1 MKKLTALFLILTL
14 AAALCACSA
23 TPPPNPEENIL
34 PKADIA
40 AIRESYD
47 KASAY
52 IEATFKPE
60 GMTVSEQDEDG
71 GVYLYKYWSKEN
83 SENADFTNDI
93 EIDGKTITIGKTLV
107 KDLDGLGFEISK
119 GKETVEPNEV
129 TSVTLTKNNKTC
141 ILSTSDTMSDKAVPI
156 DDVTVG
162 AVSASFSEYS
172 LPFTYSGLD
181 SKSTPADIIDKLGT
195 PNSTINLSSDNDGSI
210 IELVYTKTSKEDD
223 VVTDVNLLIDLR
235 YDAEKNDASISN
247 VDINTNSYNTK
258 QQ

>member
-14 AAALCACSA
+14 AVALCACSA
-23 TPPPNPEENIL
+23 TSPPNPEENIL

-40 AIRESYD
+40 AIRENYD

-83 SENADFTNDI
+83 TDSADFTNDI
-93 EIDGKTITIGKTLV
+93 EIDGKTITIGETPV
-107 KDLDGLGFEISK
+107 KDLEGLGFEISK
-119 GKETVEPNEV
+119 GKETVEPNEI
-129 TSVTLTKNNKTC
+129 TSVTLTKGNKTC
-141 ILSTSDTMSDKAVPI
+141 VLSTADTMSDKAVPI
-156 DDVTVG
+156 DDTIVG
-162 AVSASFSEYS
+162 AVSASFSDYS

-181 SKSTPADIIDKLGT
+181 SKSTPADVIDKLGT

-210 IELVYTKTSKEDD
+210 IELVYTKTSKEGD

-235 YDAEKNDASISN
+235 YDADQNNASISS
-247 VDINTNSYNTK
+247 VDISAITYTNP
-258 QQ
+258 

>member
-23 TPPPNPEENIL
+23 TPPPNSEENIL

-93 EIDGKTITIGKTLV
+93 EIDGKTITIGKTAV

-129 TSVTLTKNNKTC
+129 TSVTLTKDNKTC

-181 SKSTPADIIDKLGT
+181 SKSTPADVIDM
-195 PNSTINLSSDNDGSI
+195 SSDNDGSI

-235 YDAEKNDASISN
+235 YDADKNDASISS
-247 VDINTNSYNTK
+247 VDINTISYK
-258 QQ
+258 A

>member
-83 SENADFTNDI
+83 TDSTDFTNDI
-93 EIDGKTITIGKTLV
+93 EIDGKTITIGETPV
-107 KDLDGLGFEISK
+107 KDLEGLGFEISK
-119 GKETVEPNEV
+119 GKETVEPNEI
-129 TSVTLTKNNKTC
+129 TSVTLTKGNKTC
-141 ILSTSDTMSDKAVPI
+141 VLSTADTMSDKAVPI
-156 DDVTVG
+156 DDTIVG
-162 AVSASFSEYS
+162 AVSASFSDYS

-181 SKSTPADIIDKLGT
+181 SKSTPADVIDKLGT

-210 IELVYTKTSKEDD
+210 IELVYTKTSKEGD

-235 YDAEKNDASISN
+235 YDADKNDASISS
-247 VDINTNSYNTK
+247 VDISAITYKPES
-258 QQ
+258 